1 MNLKDKIV
9 LAHKGFFNKGAEKTY
24 RENSKEVC
32 RISSGKDYVSIIEL
46 DVRKSRDEILY
57 CYHGS
62 FIEYYFSLR
71 ISRNFADIKK
81 KYGVDSLA
89 EILQVITEDKIL
101 LLDIKDKSITKADIL
116 GALEGKKFKE
126 VVLGNTSSSTSF
138 LDRFSDLPEG
148 FVKIM
153 NGNIFCKFYDL
164 KKLRE
169 KSYKY
174 FEVVFPFQISRKII
188 ENASNN
194 GLKFS
199 CAPLFFLS
207 KESYLKKINKYNI
220 KRISSDFI

>member
-1 MNLKDKIV
+1 MDLKDKIV
-9 LAHKGFFNKGAEKTY
+9 LAHKGFFNKEAEKIY

-32 RISSGKDYVSIIEL
+32 QISSKKDYISIIEL
-46 DVRKSRDEILY
+46 DVRKSKDGILY

-62 FIEYYFSLR
+62 FFEYYFSLR
-71 ISRNFADIKK
+71 TLRSFSDIEK
-81 KYGVDSLA
+81 KYGIDSLA
-89 EILQVITEDKIL
+89 EILKVITQDKIL

-116 GALEGKKFKE
+116 EVLEGKKFKE

-138 LDRFSDLPEG
+138 LDHFNDLPEG

-169 KSYKY
+169 KGYKY
-174 FEVVFPFQISRKII
+174 FEVVFPFQINRKII

-207 KESYLKKINKYNI
+207 KESYLRKIDKYNI